1 MTIPDIVIRELEK
14 KSALILSSPSDAD
27 LSVLINKMQEETGT
41 LLSLNT
47 IKRLLGRIS
56 DGERQPRATTLN
68 AIARYL
74 GRADWPTLLI
84 ALSNGSS
91 SFAPIE
97 GELLTDSIRP
107 GQMVE
112 VTYLPDRRIRFLYLG
127 EQRFEV
133 IESINSKLQ
142 CGDQGLIVA
151 FITRFPLIIRQ
162 MERNGNHLSTSYTA
176 GRVTGL
182 TSVALL

>member
-1 MTIPDIVIRELEK
+1 MSLPSIVIHELET
-14 KSALILSSPSDAD
+14 KSGLLLSAPSDAD
-27 LSVLINKMQEETGT
+27 ISTLSNNICEATGV

-47 IKRLLGRIS
+47 MKRLLGRIS
-56 DGERQPRATTLN
+56 DGDRQPRVTTLN

-91 SFAPIE
+91 SFEPIE
-97 GELLTDSIRP
+97 GELLTDDIQP

-133 IESINSKLQ
+133 IESVNSKLQ
-142 CGDQGLIVA
+142 CGDQGLISA
-151 FITRFPLIIRQ
+151 FMTHFPFIVRQ
-162 MERNGNHLSTSYTA
+162 VVRQGKVLSASYTA
-176 GRVTGL
+176 GQVSGL
-182 TSVALL
+182 TSVSLL

>member
-1 MTIPDIVIRELEK
+1 MSLPSIVIHELET
-14 KSALILSSPSDAD
+14 KSGLLLSAPSDAD
-27 LSVLINKMQEETGT
+27 ISTLSNNICEATGV

-47 IKRLLGRIS
+47 MKRLLGRIS
-56 DGERQPRATTLN
+56 DGDRQPRVTTLN

-91 SFAPIE
+91 SFEPIE
-97 GELLTDSIRP
+97 GELLTDDIQP

-112 VTYLPDRRIRFLYLG
+112 VTYQPDRRVRFLYLG

-133 IESINSKLQ
+133 IESVNSKLQ
-142 CGDQGLIVA
+142 SGDQGLIAA

-162 MERNGNHLSTSYTA
+162 VERNGNHLSASYTA
-176 GRVTGL
+176 GHLAGL